1 MSLQSHIK
9 SLCTPAYV
17 YLVMSV
23 ISLVMLMIQNA
34 GNTTEFCVGNFVRD
48 VSSTGLVLIVHGLY
62 IMFWMFVLN
71 SICKAGYK
79 NLSWFILLLPFVLG
93 FILIGLFILNQGVI
107 NKAY

>member
-1 MSLQSHIK
+1 
-9 SLCTPAYV
+9 
-17 YLVMSV
+17 
-23 ISLVMLMIQNA
+23 MLMIQNA
-34 GNTTEFCVGNFVRD
+34 GNTTEFCVGNFACD

-62 IMFWMFVLN
+62 IMFWTFVLN

>member
-1 MSLQSHIK
+1 MSLQSYVK

-23 ISLVMLMIQNA
+23 ISLVMIMLQNA
-34 GNTTEFCVGNFVRD
+34 GNTTKYCAGNFACD
-48 VSSTGLVLIVHGLY
+48 VSSTGIVLLIHGLY
-62 IMFWMFVLN
+62 IMFWTFVLN

-107 NKAY
+107 HKIH